1 MEVYMKTDAEVVA
14 EFWEEEERYKK
25 LVQRL
30 QGNEEALLEADH
42 LYQEGVRVA
51 EIERMYD
58 ENELTPY

>member
-1 MEVYMKTDAEVVA
+1 MKTDVEVVA

-25 LVQRL
+25 LVQKL
-30 QGNEEALLEADH
+30 EGNEEALQEADH

-51 EIERMYD
+51 EIERMFE